1 MKQSQVLFAG
11 NILSEHKGTKGV
23 SEKIVTI
30 FSSEMHIGAVSK
42 KANKILRFADIL
54 STCLTYNYK
63 VLIADTYSGTAF
75 TIARLSSIAAKLRG
89 KKIVLV
95 LRGGRLPDFYK
106 ENKATVE
113 KVFRRAHHIVTPSL
127 YLHGFFNNLGYK
139 VEYLPN
145 YIDTGIFFERDIQRK
160 PFSLLWVRAFKNIY
174 NPWLAVKTLEKVLKT
189 FPQATLTMVGPD
201 DGLLQ
206 ETKDL
211 AIELGVFEKITFT
224 GSLNNTELPAYYSS
238 HSVFLNTTAY
248 ESFGMAVLEAAACG
262 IPTVSTPVGEIP
274 LLWKADEEI
283 MLTDGFEPD
292 NMATKVEELLSDKQK
307 WERVSQNGK
316 NKANG
321 FSWLQIKSRWL
332 RIFNMDF

>member
-1 MKQSQVLFAG
+1 MKQSQVLFVG

-54 STCLTYNYK
+54 YTCLTYNYK
-63 VLIADTYSGTAF
+63 VLIADTYSDTAF
-75 TIARLSSIAAKLRG
+75 TIARLSSIAAKLRD

-106 ENKATVE
+106 ENKSAVD
-113 KVFRRAHHIVTPSL
+113 KVLKRSHHIVTPSL
-127 YLHGFFNNLGYK
+127 YLHSFFNNLGYK
-139 VEYLPN
+139 IEYLPN
-145 YIDTGIFFERDIQRK
+145 YIDTSIFFEKDIQRK

-174 NPWLAVKTLEKVLKT
+174 NPWLAVKTLEQVLKT

-201 DGLLQ
+201 DGVLQ
-206 ETKDL
+206 ETKEL
-211 AIELGVFEKITFT
+211 AAKLGILEKITFT
-224 GSLNNTELPAYYSS
+224 GSLSNTELPTYYSS
-238 HSVFLNTTAY
+238 HSVFLNTTTY

-274 LLWKADEEI
+274 MLWKAGEEI

-292 NMATKVEELLSDKQK
+292 DMAKKVEELLSDNQK
-307 WERVSQNGK
+307 WEAISQNGK

-321 FSWLQIKSRWL
+321 FSWSQIKPRWL
-332 RIFNMDF
+332 RLFNMDF